1 MKKGIDFF
9 SVSVYTD
16 STVKVEVN
24 QGGKTMTFENTLK
37 AELIKAYTDTYGADA
52 WNRMTE
58 QERSNTLHELLGSF
72 LTVVKNR
79 IA

>member
-1 MKKGIDFF
+1 
-9 SVSVYTD
+9 
-16 STVKVEVN
+16 
-24 QGGKTMTFENTLK
+24 MTFENTLK
-37 AELIKAYTDTYGADA
+37 TELIKAYTDTYGADA